1 MIIRSHRNWP
11 VASYDH
17 HFHKSPPFKITP
29 IEQKFGVWG
38 LYSMPHI
45 CQNHPRA
52 SVKKVIIGYLI
63 WITNNPPDL
72 IWAKSF
78 SWQFILNNWQNFSF
92 VWKNPL
98 KISFAMK
105 TLVPCPPVKVTPKL
119 IQDLDSPWKRA
130 LVTTFRSALSKTC
143 CISHQRLEISAT
155 WGNTFHPL
163 CCNIEN
169 KFAYLSHVS
178 L

>member
-1 MIIRSHRNWP
+1 MTFLTDALGWFWHIWGMLYKPQTPNFCSKLQKGAICENENDDHKKPHISFYDFLWSSFSYKYIHKDDYKKSPNSQFHGFLWSSFSYIYIRMTIRSHRNWP

-63 WITNNPPDL
+63 WITNNPPDQ

-78 SWQFILNNWQNFSF
+78 
-92 VWKNPL
+92 
-98 KISFAMK
+98 M
-105 TLVPCPPVKVTPKL
+105 
-119 IQDLDSPWKRA
+119 
-130 LVTTFRSALSKTC
+130 
-143 CISHQRLEISAT
+143 HE
-155 WGNTFHPL
+155 
-163 CCNIEN
+163 
-169 KFAYLSHVS
+169 
-178 L
+178 